1 MNKASARN
9 MFIGA
14 TVVVSVI
21 FLYMTVLTH
30 KSFPERAH
38 PEKITEEVAWGKKV
52 WERHACIDCHTL
64 MGEGAYYAPELVNVI
79 ERRGEEYVRGVLEF
93 TAKEGGWGTT
103 RKMPKFDLSDKDI
116 NSLIE
121 FFKWMG
127 QVDTAGWPPNIQG

>member
-14 TVVVSVI
+14 TVVVTAV
-21 FLYMTVLTH
+21 FLYMTVLSH
-30 KSFPERAH
+30 RSYPERTH

-64 MGEGAYYAPELVNVI
+64 LGEGAYYAPELGNVI
-79 ERRGEEYVRGVLEF
+79 ERRGEGYVRTVLE
-93 TAKEGGWGTT
+93 TAAVQGWGTT
-103 RKMPKFDLSDKDI
+103 RRMPQFDLSKKDI
-116 NSLIE
+116 DSLVE

-127 QVDTAGWPPNIQG
+127 DVDTAGWPPNVQG